1 MTSSSTSSRTG
12 PCGAR
17 ERAATTGP
25 GSGATSGASLA
36 VAGPRPVGLARTCQQ
51 GPVKDSRT
59 RHQRSAPCRCTAHF
73 RMAGYPLSAAE
84 AVCCLTV
91 GSRVAPLAIMGSA
104 VRPDTRQGS
113 LRCRSDRA
121 SSRLDPRRT
130 DPEVGGYRGDAQ
142 NGPPKLGA
150 CLQEPR
156 LRDATM
162 TS

>member
-1 MTSSSTSSRTG
+1 MTSPLRLQG
-12 PCGAR
+12 RAPAGAESAPPPQDR
-17 ERAATTGP
+17 
-25 GSGATSGASLA
+25 GAGQPPAPPWRSPAPA
-36 VAGPRPVGLARTCQQ
+36 PVGLARTCQQ

-113 LRCRSDRA
+113 LRRRSDRA

-130 DPEVGGYRGDAQ
+130 DPEVGSYRGDAQ